1 MKIFIQT
8 RYDPNGPPDWT
19 EMVHGYDTDERAA
32 PHYRL
37 YRKALRMVVALRR
50 AGTECA
56 MFLVPESARDI
67 ALINAKGRV
76 FAGMVGHFNAVPG
89 SASKTK
95 AIKRWA
101 SLTK

>member
-8 RYDPNGPPDWT
+8 RYDPDGFSDCV
-19 EMVHGYDTDERAA
+19 EIVHRHASNERAA

-67 ALINAKGRV
+67 SRINAKGRM
-76 FAGMVGHFNAVPG
+76 FAGMVWHFNAVSG

>member
-8 RYDPNGPPDWT
+8 KYDPDGPSDCV
-19 EMVHGYDTDERAA
+19 EIVHRYASDERAA
-32 PHYRL
+32 LCNRR
-37 YRKALRMVVALRR
+37 YRKAMRMVVGMRR

-56 MFLVPESARDI
+56 MLLVPESARDI
-67 ALINAKGRV
+67 ARINAKGRV
-76 FAGMVGHFNAVPG
+76 FAGMVWHFNAVPG

-95 AIKRWA
+95 AIKRWS